1 MSKQISD
8 GMNPFLLLARIQVKP
23 DKVEDYL
30 NIADEV
36 DKMTEKEESGMF
48 LHNFD
53 ADPDNPLG
61 FTWSEIYQNSDALLV
76 HFSAPYALE
85 YVGKHQQLA
94 DSFDL
99 EIYGNLSD
107 EAIAA
112 VRQLGLPFKHYK
124 TTRVGFA
131 RTEKFE

>member
-1 MSKQISD
+1 MSNQNSD
-8 GMNPFLLLARIQVKP
+8 GMNPFLLIARIQVKP

-76 HFSAPYALE
+76 HFNASYALE